1 MCHTETDSRNF
12 KYFIKTYFNL
22 LLLHSLWFV
31 ELVQVN
37 AWRLVTLFTIESMSF
52 FRCVRYHSAL
62 KSQKK
67 FIFWEAKLLCL
78 KYQNHFFFLKIS
90 SYISKSIRFSGLLH
104 YLYFHFRA
112 LWRYQLKIFVGGV
125 LYLYTITHYI
135 LPVLFW
141 IICKHK
147 RREAEWQ
154 NKNNSKTFLTKI
166 SAATNK

>member
-1 MCHTETDSRNF
+1 MTSCHF
-12 KYFIKTYFNL
+12 VHHWKYEFF
-22 LLLHSLWFV
+22 SLCSLSQCSKISKKVHILGSQTFV
-31 ELVQVN
+31 PQ
-37 AWRLVTLFTIESMSF
+37 MP
-52 FRCVRYHSAL
+52 
-62 KSQKK
+62 KS
-67 FIFWEAKLLCL
+67 I
-78 KYQNHFFFLKIS
+78 FFLKIS

>member
-1 MCHTETDSRNF
+1 MLDV
-12 KYFIKTYFNL
+12 L
-22 LLLHSLWFV
+22 SLCSPLKVWVFSLCSLSQCSKISKKVHILGSQTFV
-31 ELVQVN
+31 PQ
-37 AWRLVTLFTIESMSF
+37 MP
-52 FRCVRYHSAL
+52 
-62 KSQKK
+62 KS
-67 FIFWEAKLLCL
+67 I
-78 KYQNHFFFLKIS
+78 FFLEIS
-90 SYISKSIRFSGLLH
+90 SYISKSIRFSGH
-104 YLYFHFRA
+104 YFYFHFRA